1 MRFLPITLLI
11 ALLLAACGQS
21 NVQPAT
27 QPEATPDASE
37 NVQQV
42 EERPA
47 NVTPQEL
54 AVWLEET
61 DRPFLLDVR
70 EPFETEIA
78 TIPGTNANIPLGELS
93 ARLDELDS
101 SEEIVVYCRSGSRS
115 SSAMRMLESAGF
127 TDVHNLTGGT
137 NGWAEQVDPS
147 MTSY

>member
-1 MRFLPITLLI
+1 MRFLPIILLL

-21 NVQPAT
+21 TIQPAAP
-27 QPEATPDASE
+27 PETAPAASE
-37 NVQQV
+37 DMRQV

-54 AVWLEET
+54 SVWLEET

-70 EPFETEIA
+70 EPFEADIA
-78 TIPGTNANIPLGELS
+78 TIPGTSANIPLGELN

-115 SSAMRMLESAGF
+115 NSAMRMLESAGF
-127 TDVHNLTGGT
+127 TNVHNLTGGT